1 MRGPSKGIREVAG
14 WSELAKMPGMARH
27 EGLFGDARRV
37 EDGDQEEN
45 AETLSGQPDAKS
57 GVLEPGLAVDV
68 GLGVVSTRL
77 VFKAM

>member
-1 MRGPSKGIREVAG
+1 M
-14 WSELAKMPGMARH
+14 
-27 EGLFGDARRV
+27 

>member
-1 MRGPSKGIREVAG
+1 MKKVLESERNEKSVGKGRLG
-14 WSELAKMPGMARH
+14 HRRPPG
-27 EGLFGDARRV
+27 GARRV